1 MARYLGA
8 KCKLCRRDGVKLFLK
23 GDRCYSDKCEIEK
36 RNYPPGE
43 HGRTRYSRKSSYRN
57 QLREKQKLRR
67 MYLLLE
73 AQFRNYYF
81 RAVKM
86 KGVTGANL
94 LKLLEQRLDNM
105 VFRMGFTPS
114 RETARQLVLHK
125 HFEVNG
131 HIVDRPSYQLKPGD
145 RVTVREKSKDLPR
158 RRGEPEEIRKPGDRS
173 LHFGRRE
180 QARRSLSRSAD
191 ARDDTG
197 SDRGKHHRGALLQ
210 VRGLGSRGVRGF
222 APGGFIG
229 AFSAW

>member
-94 LKLLEQRLDNM
+94 LRLLEQRLDNM

-131 HIVDRPSYQLKPGD
+131 RVVDRPSFQLKPGD
-145 RVTVREKSKDLPR
+145 RVTVRERSRDLLVV
-158 RRGEPEEIRKPGDRS
+158 EES
-173 LHFGRRE
+173 L
-180 QARRSLSRSAD
+180 
-191 ARDDTG
+191 
-197 SDRGKHHRGALLQ
+197 KKY
-210 VRGLGSRGVRGF
+210 GSRGTVPYITVDVNKREGIYLE
-222 APGGFIG
+222 APTREMIPVPIEENIIVELY
-229 AFSAW
+229 SK

>member
-43 HGRTRYSRKSSYRN
+43 HGRARFSRKSSYRN

-73 AQFRNYYF
+73 KQFRNYYF

-131 HIVDRPSYQLKPGD
+131 RIVDRPSFQLKPGD
-145 RVTVREKSKDLPR
+145 RVTVREKSKDLLVV
-158 RRGEPEEIRKPGDRS
+158 EES
-173 LHFGRRE
+173 L
-180 QARRSLSRSAD
+180 
-191 ARDDTG
+191 
-197 SDRGKHHRGALLQ
+197 KKY
-210 VRGLGSRGVRGF
+210 GSRGTVPYISVDVNKREGVYLE
-222 APGGFIG
+222 APTREMIPVPIEENIIVELY
-229 AFSAW
+229 SK

>member
-23 GDRCYSDKCEIEK
+23 GDRCYSEKCEIEK

-43 HGRTRYSRKSSYRN
+43 HGRARFSRKSSYRM

-81 RAVKM
+81 RAVQM

-105 VFRMGFTPS
+105 VYRMGFTPS

-131 HIVDRPSYQLKPGD
+131 KPVDRPSYQLKPGD
-145 RVTVREKSKDLPR
+145 RITLREKSRNLLVVED
-158 RRGEPEEIRKPGDRS
+158 S
-173 LHFGRRE
+173 L
-180 QARRSLSRSAD
+180 
-191 ARDDTG
+191 
-197 SDRGKHHRGALLQ
+197 KKY
-210 VRGLGSRGVRGF
+210 GSRGTVPYISVDVTKREGVYLEE
-222 APGGFIG
+222 PTREMIPVPIEENIIVELY
-229 AFSAW
+229 SK

>member
-131 HIVDRPSYQLKPGD
+131 RIVDRPSFQLKPGD
-145 RVTVREKSKDLPR
+145 RVTVREKSKDLLVV
-158 RRGEPEEIRKPGDRS
+158 EES
-173 LHFGRRE
+173 L
-180 QARRSLSRSAD
+180 
-191 ARDDTG
+191 
-197 SDRGKHHRGALLQ
+197 KKY
-210 VRGLGSRGVRGF
+210 GSRGTVPYISVDVNKREGVYLE
-222 APGGFIG
+222 APTREMIPVPIEENIIVELY
-229 AFSAW
+229 SK

>member
-73 AQFRNYYF
+73 KQFRNYYY

-131 HIVDRPSYQLKPGD
+131 KIVDRPSYQLKPGD
-145 RVTVREKSKDLPR
+145 RVTVRERSRDLLVV
-158 RRGEPEEIRKPGDRS
+158 EES
-173 LHFGRRE
+173 L
-180 QARRSLSRSAD
+180 
-191 ARDDTG
+191 
-197 SDRGKHHRGALLQ
+197 KKY
-210 VRGLGSRGVRGF
+210 GSRGTVPYITVDVNKREGIYLE
-222 APGGFIG
+222 APTREMIPVPIEENIIVELY
-229 AFSAW
+229 SK

>member
-73 AQFRNYYF
+73 AQFRNYYY

-131 HIVDRPSYQLKPGD
+131 KVVDRPSFQLKPGD
-145 RVTVREKSKDLPR
+145 RVTVRERSKDLLVV
-158 RRGEPEEIRKPGDRS
+158 EES
-173 LHFGRRE
+173 L
-180 QARRSLSRSAD
+180 
-191 ARDDTG
+191 
-197 SDRGKHHRGALLQ
+197 KKY
-210 VRGLGSRGVRGF
+210 GSRGTVPYISVDVNKREGIYLE
-222 APGGFIG
+222 APTREMIPVPIEENIIVELY
-229 AFSAW
+229 SK

>member
-23 GDRCYSDKCEIEK
+23 GDRCYSEKCEIEK

-43 HGRTRYSRKSSYRN
+43 HGRTRYSRRSSYRV

-73 AQFRNYYF
+73 AQFRNYYY

-114 RETARQLVLHK
+114 REMARQLVLHK

-131 HIVDRPSYQLKPGD
+131 KTVDRPSFQLKPGD
-145 RVTVREKSKDLPR
+145 RVTLREKSKDLLVI
-158 RRGEPEEIRKPGDRS
+158 EES
-173 LHFGRRE
+173 L
-180 QARRSLSRSAD
+180 
-191 ARDDTG
+191 
-197 SDRGKHHRGALLQ
+197 KKY
-210 VRGLGSRGVRGF
+210 GSRGTVPYISVDVNKREGTYLEE
-222 APGGFIG
+222 PTREMIPVPIEENIIVELY
-229 AFSAW
+229 SK